1 MRPEPW
7 DELREQ
13 RLRRILFAVILLA
26 ALALRLHRIG
36 AEGVCLEE
44 FVGMVHLKASSLWE
58 YLVQTRKSYPFMS
71 PLSFLIEY
79 LWANAF
85 GYAPATV
92 RLLYVF
98 CGMGTVLLT
107 YRFTVFF
114 FSGHPR
120 AQWAGLAAMLCVA
133 LSPQQVFF
141 SQEARQYPFLVFF
154 ALASLHTFLKGV
166 RGGGAFWWILNFLAN
181 ACVMATHLFA
191 MIVPF
196 VEGIV
201 LLLYWRGRMRRIIV
215 WGTAHALVVLPWVA
229 WAATITMKSPGY
241 PESAP
246 RWEIL
251 LWDWFGDDVINQAAQ
266 VMYSHRTWWF
276 LPQSW
281 AAPIASAQPVL
292 DIVTNVF
299 FGVCAAGAIV
309 FLARTAFRWATAPS
323 FREWLLV
330 FLWFVLPPVVLWTA
344 SQVMT
349 PMLMPRHT
357 GYASL
362 GLYVMFG
369 GITAALP
376 WRRARLAVL
385 AIPALLLF
393 YQCSISLPGPQRTDW
408 NTALDYIRS
417 GWKPGDLFIY
427 EGGEMGLVC
436 EFNMGPV
443 DNPATT
449 AGHLESLCDQSTLF
463 FDACARSSDPE
474 DHKRSLWALFL
485 AMGRPAFEQCLRS
498 HGIVWE
504 SRDFPGFRSIS
515 VYHAERAPDAP
526 LPPIMEARPDLS
538 GLAKAVCEHPI
549 HTAVEQFRAMIK
561 ANPDLPAMVRA
572 KLGLVLAQKGVVEV
586 ADAIWAGAAVMDAV
600 AAGAIADLCDGLERD
615 EASAS
620 IAEALLENVQRDS
633 ARLPVLEMFMQSLLW
648 KNRTELLLKTA
659 RALAAFRP
667 EYAPAYA
674 IMGFAQEKLGDK
686 EGAAENFRRA
696 IELNPDQGGRT
707 YLSLGNLLRDLGQAG
722 QALDIFRAGVARYP
736 EEPWLNASLAI
747 SLRDTGDLD
756 GAIAAFSAAANA
768 GTTDPNLWV
777 LLGDAQAAA
786 GDKKAAG
793 DSYRKALAMDPS
805 CRSAQDALKR
815 LGN

>member
-1 MRPEPW
+1 MTPESR
-7 DELREQ
+7 DEWRER
-13 RLRRILFAVILLA
+13 RLRRILFALILLA

-71 PLSFLIEY
+71 PLSFMFEY
-79 LWANAF
+79 LWAGMF

-92 RLLYVF
+92 RMLHVL
-98 CGMGTVLLT
+98 CGMCTVLLA
-107 YRFTVFF
+107 YRFTTFF

-120 AQWAGLAAMLCVA
+120 GQWAGLAAMLCVA

-166 RGGGAFWWILNFLAN
+166 RGNGAFWWILNFLAN

-201 LLLYWRGRMRRIIV
+201 LLIYGRGHIRRIIV

-229 WAATITMKSPGY
+229 WAATMTMKNPGY

-246 RWEIL
+246 RWEVL
-251 LWDWFGDDVINQAAQ
+251 LLDWFGDDVIHQAAQ

-292 DIVTNVF
+292 DIATNVF
-299 FGVCAAGAIV
+299 FGACAAGAIL
-309 FLARTAFRWATAPS
+309 FLARAAFRKTTAPS
-323 FREWLLV
+323 FPEWLLV
-330 FLWFVLPPVVLWTA
+330 FLWFFLPPVVLWTA

-369 GITAALP
+369 GLAAAIP
-376 WRRARLAVL
+376 RRTARLALMGV
-385 AIPALLLF
+385 PAFLLF

-408 NTALDYIRS
+408 NVALDYVRS
-417 GWKPGDLFIY
+417 GWKPGDLLLY

-436 EFNMGPV
+436 EFNLGPV

-449 AGHLESLCDQSTLF
+449 AANLESLCDQSVLF
-463 FDACARSSDPE
+463 LDACARSSDPA
-474 DHKRSLWALFL
+474 DRQRTLWALFL
-485 AMGRPAFEQCLRS
+485 AMGRPAFEQCLQS
-498 HGIVWE
+498 HGIVWD
-504 SRDFPGFRSIS
+504 SRDFHGFRSIS
-515 VYHAERAPDAP
+515 VYRATRLPDAP
-526 LPPIMEARPDLS
+526 LAPIGEVRPNLS
-538 GLAKAVCEHPI
+538 GLAKAVRDQPDHA
-549 HTAVEQFRAMIK
+549 AVEQFRAMIK
-561 ANPDLPAMVRA
+561 ANPDMPAMVRA
-572 KLGLVLAQKGVVEV
+572 KLGLVLALKGAVEV
-586 ADAIWAGAAVMDAV
+586 ADTIWAGAAVMDSV
-600 AAGAIADLCDGLERD
+600 AAGAITDLCDGMKD
-615 EASAS
+615 DKASAS
-620 IAEALLENVQRDS
+620 IADALLKNAQRDS

-648 KNRTELLLKTA
+648 KNRPERLIETA
-659 RALAAFRP
+659 RSLVAFLP
-667 EYAPAYA
+667 DHAPTHA
-674 IMGFAQEKLGDK
+674 IMGFAREKIGDK
-686 EGAAENFRRA
+686 AGAIESFKRA
-696 IELNPDQGGRT
+696 IELDPDQGGRT
-707 YLSLGNLLRDLGQAG
+707 YLSLGNLLRDLGQADK
-722 QALDIFRAGVARYP
+722 ALDIFRAGVARYP
-736 EEPWLNASLAI
+736 DEPWLNASLAI
-747 SLRDTGDLD
+747 SLRDKGDLS
-756 GAIAAFSAAANA
+756 GAIAAFNAAVNA

-777 LLGDAQAAA
+777 LLGDAQSAT

-793 DSYRKALAMDPS
+793 DSYQKALAMDPS
-805 CRSAQDALKR
+805 CRSARDALKR